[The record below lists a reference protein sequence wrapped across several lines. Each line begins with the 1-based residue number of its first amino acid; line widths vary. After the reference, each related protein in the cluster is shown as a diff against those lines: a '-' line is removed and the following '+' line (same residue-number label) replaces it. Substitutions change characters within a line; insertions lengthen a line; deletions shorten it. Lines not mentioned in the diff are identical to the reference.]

1 MGISIETHRNDAAL
15 KLRNL
20 ADEWRQDGYPE
31 ISMMAYLLFDAF
43 GVANL
48 EMCDALDTIAYILDP
63 NCNAV
68 NRKGFEIV

>member
-1 MGISIETHRNDAAL
+1 MVLMLISIELHRNEAAL

-20 ADEWRQDGYPE
+20 ADEWRQDGHPN
-31 ISMMAYLLFDAF
+31 SRMVAYLLFDAF

-48 EMCDALDTIAYILDP
+48 EMCDALDTIAYLLDP

-68 NRKGFEIV
+68 NREE